1 MCAVSLLKSRL
12 YLIII
17 MCMWRSTPFLSV
29 DVCVES
35 GGGLSTGAV
44 VGIVNG
50 AFVLLLFVG
59 AVTGLLVWCLCCRD
73 TPKKGTKY
81 TCTCTQYSIGLCIV
95 LLLVQWKMNHLWYQ
109 YLNVVQ
115 SRIRLPSQVPS

>member
-1 MCAVSLLKSRL
+1 MSIIHSYQVVNCTCTYMCAVSLLMSRL

-29 DVCVES
+29 DVCVEP

-44 VGIVNG
+44 VGIVVG

-73 TPKKGTKY
+73 TPKKGTRC
-81 TCTCTQYSIGLCIV
+81 TCTCTQY
-95 LLLVQWKMNHLWYQ
+95 W
-109 YLNVVQ
+109 VVHC
-115 SRIRLPSQVPS
+115 SAFSAMEDE